1 MLARLPQHIG
11 VEVITLIEHLKSSI
25 VDTLIEKF
33 KWTKTIPYRAIV
45 IWLCVIDKIT
55 VQTAQRIYADCINEY
70 DTLFANK
77 GAIHRVAHLLFQPN
91 PEMRRLGELW
101 IHEGGAPLSAY
112 PLLFETIFYYAFI
125 LLVELAVEGE
135 HKKISDVLSHPG
147 RKQEA
152 PAVCATMR
160 FPQVQ
165 ETSRDEGYDA
175 WAARMFKKRNLLSD
189 VLTNICNEP
198 ERKRLRKAENRTELV
213 NRIYSAGRKDHFE
226 DISDVTRSLITWN
239 RGQRALQPLALK
251 PIGAQSDFVDY
262 IKHRF
267 STADAVFTLPLRFL
281 NTEAFPDD
289 GAAINNHDDLYDSLA
304 HHAVA
309 NFDQPVDANSQ
320 LGVFQVINAFPEK
333 RSIHNVS
340 HFRRNEWLV
349 HINYFGTGDVDA
361 SRRLRYNMARPKRKM
376 IDLRI
381 WIGFA
386 GDLSFKELLA
396 HVVRWQD
403 IRGMRHVELPNLET
417 SLVSVPAGDVDTEAC
432 HSRLQLHCFGK
443 PST

>member
-1 MLARLPQHIG
+1 MDTRG
-11 VEVITLIEHLKSSI
+11 RRSS
-25 VDTLIEKF
+25 
-33 KWTKTIPYRAIV
+33 
-45 IWLCVIDKIT
+45 
-55 VQTAQRIYADCINEY
+55 
-70 DTLFANK
+70 
-77 GAIHRVAHLLFQPN
+77 
-91 PEMRRLGELW
+91 
-101 IHEGGAPLSAY
+101 LSAY

-135 HKKISDVLSHPG
+135 HKKISDVLSRPG

-226 DISDVTRSLITWN
+226 DISDVNRSLITWN

-251 PIGAQSDFVDY
+251 PTGAQSDLVDY

-267 STADAVFTLPLRFL
+267 STADAVFTLPLRF

-304 HHAVA
+304 HHG
-309 NFDQPVDANSQ
+309 S
-320 LGVFQVINAFPEK
+320 G
-333 RSIHNVS
+333 
-340 HFRRNEWLV
+340 
-349 HINYFGTGDVDA
+349 
-361 SRRLRYNMARPKRKM
+361 
-376 IDLRI
+376 
-381 WIGFA
+381 
-386 GDLSFKELLA
+386 
-396 HVVRWQD
+396 
-403 IRGMRHVELPNLET
+403 
-417 SLVSVPAGDVDTEAC
+417 
-432 HSRLQLHCFGK
+432 
-443 PST
+443 